1 MLPMNIS
8 KVFSILGPGI
18 VWAATSIGVSHI
30 VQSTRAGADYGF
42 ALLGFII
49 LAHIIKY
56 PFFLFGPKYAGLTG
70 RSLLDGYRS
79 IGKWAFALFLILTFI
94 TMFFVQSGVTIVT
107 SALAMNLFGDILSL
121 SQWAGLVLVIVCLVL
136 IIGHYKLLNSLLKWM
151 MILLVICS
159 VIAWFT
165 AIGRLG
171 FMPSGQAPTIELTS
185 VASIAFIVAL
195 IGWMP
200 TAIEVSVWHSLWTL
214 SRSDKY
220 GANAAKNATADFNI
234 GYATS
239 FFLAVVFLWLGALI
253 LFGKGEGFSN
263 SAAVFAGQLVRL
275 YSQAL
280 GDWSWLL
287 MAIVTFVALFSTTFA
302 VADGFP
308 QVWRRAYTILKST
321 DLHNHELK
329 NCDEKSRA
337 QSAKVSNDK
346 PVKESTSA
354 TNEKTLTGIYIG
366 SLLVLVFGS
375 WLIINLFATDIK
387 SLLDFVTTVSFVSAP
402 IYAWLNYRV
411 MEGADVPEEYK
422 LKGLFRL
429 YTLTCLSILTLFSLF
444 FLWWRFLG

>member
-1 MLPMNIS
+1 MNVSRI
-8 KVFSILGPGI
+8 FSLLGPGI

-49 LAHIIKY
+49 LAHVIKY

-70 RSLLDGYRS
+70 KSLLDGYHR
-79 IGKWAFALFLILTFI
+79 IGKWAFFLFLLLTFI

-107 SALAMNLFGDILSL
+107 SALAMNLFGDVLTL
-121 SQWAGLVLVIVCLVL
+121 SQWAGLVLVVVCTVL
-136 IIGHYKLLNSLLKWM
+136 IVGHYKLLNSLLKWM

-159 VIAWFT
+159 VIAWFA

-171 FMPSGQAPTIELTS
+171 LSPSVQAPVIELTS

-214 SRSDKY
+214 SRSNKY
-220 GANAAKNATADFNI
+220 GANAAKNATTDFNI

-263 SAAVFAGQLVRL
+263 SAAVFAGQLVGL
-275 YSQAL
+275 YSLAL

-308 QVWRRAYTILKST
+308 QVWRQAYAILKMDTIREDDPTT
-321 DLHNHELK
+321 DQPIIHHAVTHKPRFNH
-329 NCDEKSRA
+329 
-337 QSAKVSNDK
+337 
-346 PVKESTSA
+346 
-354 TNEKTLTGIYIG
+354 IYVI
-366 SLLVLVFGS
+366 SLIVLALGS
-375 WLIINLFATDIK
+375 WVIISLFTADIK

-402 IYAWLNYRV
+402 IYAWLNYKV
-411 MEGADVPEEYK
+411 MQSEDVPEEYK
-422 LKGLFRL
+422 PTGVFRL
-429 YTLTCLSILTLFSLF
+429 YTLTCLLILTLFSLF
-444 FLWWRFLG
+444 FLWWRFIA